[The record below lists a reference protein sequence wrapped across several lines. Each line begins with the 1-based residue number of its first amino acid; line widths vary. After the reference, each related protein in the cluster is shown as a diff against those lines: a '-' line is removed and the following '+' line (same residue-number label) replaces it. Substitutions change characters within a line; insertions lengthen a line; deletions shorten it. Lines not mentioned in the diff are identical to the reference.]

1 MRQSSCDSD
10 QGKVMGAVD
19 VPDALV
25 SESVLDSGASVVFR
39 WAGVEEYSRA
49 VTVPVTLPLGAS
61 AMKAL
66 ACGSLVTLDTRSA
79 ILPLGRVIK
88 ALGVQVQW
96 DDTGVQVWHPIKG
109 LLDVRVCRDRLV
121 LGSAHTR
128 FLVQE
133 LEAYEGFGLDDRVDD
148 LSFMNALK
156 AGSEEEDIAV
166 SLRYVEPKGSP
177 LALLD
182 GGATNSLKTGTPEEL
197 REGKPVS
204 VELATGRTT
213 LTMSSGGTLLTDKV
227 VTPIVPLGKA
237 ISVLRCNL
245 QWDENGCTFSHPQ
258 KGPLPVELKNGCPMV
273 PQNIALDLINEL
285 ESAAYK
291 RQIRLKALSML
302 KDKEWHHRSLS
313 ELLSQAKGD
322 EEAEAVALMM
332 YAKQMFPHIP
342 EELLEKIVP
351 SKASLNQDEEG
362 FQTSGLNR
370 RIRRRVSRSKRVLV
384 HLFSG
389 VQSWK
394 GVDGDVVLEIERD
407 KGRDLMNET
416 LFIYLLGL
424 ILQGK
429 VKGIVGGPPCTRFS
443 RARSRSPGP
452 RVISGREGHERFGL
466 QGFSLQEYD
475 QLERD
480 NVLILRMMFLVQL
493 AQEVSDDSC
502 FVAIEHP
509 RDPMLMEG
517 NFLKQKLPSLWC
529 WPEMQNLNLLR
540 AEVDQGRPGHSH
552 VKPTTIATNIAGV
565 CTSLSI
571 TWWLNLGI
579 VGLWQ
584 TMLPVVFPK
593 G

>member
-1 MRQSSCDSD
+1 MWVSCD
-10 QGKVMGAVD
+10 
-19 VPDALV
+19 
-25 SESVLDSGASVVFR
+25 
-39 WAGVEEYSRA
+39 VEYQKCHSTA
-49 VTVPVTLPLGAS
+49 
-61 AMKAL
+61 
-66 ACGSLVTLDTRSA
+66 
-79 ILPLGRVIK
+79 GRVIK

-128 FLVQE
+128 LLVQE

-156 AGSEEEDIAV
+156 TGSEEEDIAV

-177 LALLD
+177 LGLHD

-245 QWDENGCTFSHPQ
+245 QRDENGCTFSHPQ
-258 KGPLPVELKNGCPMV
+258 KGPLPVELKNGRPMV

-302 KDKEWHHRSLS
+302 KDKEWDHRSLS

-342 EELLEKIVP
+342 EELLEKI
-351 SKASLNQDEEG
+351 S
-362 FQTSGLNR
+362 
-370 RIRRRVSRSKRVLV
+370 
-384 HLFSG
+384 
-389 VQSWK
+389 
-394 GVDGDVVLEIERD
+394 
-407 KGRDLMNET
+407 DL
-416 LFIYLLGL
+416 
-424 ILQGK
+424 
-429 VKGIVGGPPCTRFS
+429 RF
-443 RARSRSPGP
+443 
-452 RVISGREGHERFGL
+452 E
-466 QGFSLQEYD
+466 
-475 QLERD
+475 
-480 NVLILRMMFLVQL
+480 
-493 AQEVSDDSC
+493 
-502 FVAIEHP
+502 
-509 RDPMLMEG
+509 
-517 NFLKQKLPSLWC
+517 
-529 WPEMQNLNLLR
+529 
-540 AEVDQGRPGHSH
+540 
-552 VKPTTIATNIAGV
+552 
-565 CTSLSI
+565 
-571 TWWLNLGI
+571 
-579 VGLWQ
+579 
-584 TMLPVVFPK
+584 
-593 G
+593 